1 MTRERTEDGSER
13 INIFVP
19 NKTLEIADRLMQTR
33 LKGDNFSEL
42 LRDLIIEE
50 HNRPHVI
57 AQAELQWLR
66 EAYPKVLAENVKLK
80 EENAKSQE
88 EVLKWKDQYR
98 GLKAAIKR
106 HYAEEAVKKAGPT
119 ST

>member
-1 MTRERTEDGSER
+1 MTRERAEEGSER

-19 NKTLEIADRLMQTR
+19 NKTLEIADRLMQAR

-66 EAYPKVLAENVKLK
+66 EAYPKVLAENVKIK
-80 EENAKSQE
+80 QDNEKAKE

-98 GLKAAIKR
+98 GLKSAIKR
-106 HYAEEAVKKAGPT
+106 HYAEESAKKAG
-119 ST
+119 STAT